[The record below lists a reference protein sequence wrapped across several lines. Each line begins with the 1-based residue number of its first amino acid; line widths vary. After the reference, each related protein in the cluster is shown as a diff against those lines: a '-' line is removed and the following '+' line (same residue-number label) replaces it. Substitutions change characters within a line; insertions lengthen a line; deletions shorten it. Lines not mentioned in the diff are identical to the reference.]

1 MGLVLNQFRFQ
12 LFQRFTLGFGEKFEE
27 YEEADKCDK
36 AKDQKGCGAA

>member
-27 YEEADKCDK
+27 YWGEKTWHK
-36 AKDQKGCGAA
+36 RKKKKGVKE